1 MSELRISYNVIG
13 NGFRVGSEGI
23 WIDCNDFYNDMSDST
38 IAGLID
44 EIVTEDFNQ
53 RYQPETLNLEDI
65 IEQIKQ
71 HLQGEDNELA

>member
-13 NGFRVGSEGI
+13 NGFRVGSEGL
-23 WIDCNDFYNDMSDST
+23 WIDCNDFDIDMSDST
-38 IAGLID
+38 IVGLID
-44 EIVTEDFNQ
+44 ETVTEDFNQ
-53 RYQPETLNLEDI
+53 RYQPETLNLESI

>member
-1 MSELRISYNVIG
+1 MSKLRIRYDVTG
-13 NGFRVGSEGI
+13 KGFRVGSEGL
-23 WIDCNDFYNDMSDST
+23 WIDCNDFDIDMSDST
-38 IAGLID
+38 IVGLID

-53 RYQPETLNLEDI
+53 RYQPETLNLESI

>member
-1 MSELRISYNVIG
+1 MSKIRINYIVTG
-13 NGFRVGSEGI
+13 NGFKVGHEAL
-23 WIDCNDFYNDMSDST
+23 WIDCNDFYNDMSDTDLASV
-38 IAGLID
+38 ID

-71 HLQGEDNELA
+71 HLQGENNELA